1 MTGPAGPHGDGKR
14 NPMPRSETAPLPL
27 RTLRLTRLA
36 LHVIWGVATVTI
48 GFRLVSDRK
57 RLWLKQRWSRQL
69 LDVLGVR
76 LDAHLAGAEP
86 GSMIVANHIS
96 WLDIFAL
103 NAARPVAFIS
113 KAEVRQ
119 WPLIGL
125 ISAQADTVFLQR
137 GSRGHARI
145 VNGRIDE
152 LLKADKDVAVF
163 PEGTTTDG
171 THLLGFHAALLQPA
185 IAAGRPLQPVAISYH
200 EADGQRS
207 LAPAYVGDTS
217 LLQCLLTI
225 IGRRQL
231 IARVRPTPPLAP
243 DGRSRRELAHMA
255 RAAIAYRLALPLEVR
270 TPEAVAP
277 SAGDST
283 ETNPPPAV
291 GNENSVENPLAQN

>member
-1 MTGPAGPHGDGKR
+1 MS
-14 NPMPRSETAPLPL
+14 RSESSSLPL

-48 GFRLVSDRK
+48 GFRLVTDRK

-69 LDVLGVR
+69 LDIVGVR

-119 WPLIGL
+119 WPVIGM
-125 ISAQADTVFLQR
+125 ISARADTVFLQR
-137 GSRGHARI
+137 GSRGHAKI
-145 VNGRIDE
+145 VNGQIDE
-152 LLKADKDVAVF
+152 LLRADKDVAVF

-217 LLQCLLTI
+217 LMQCLLAI
-225 IGRRQL
+225 ISRREL
-231 IARVRPTPPLAP
+231 IVRVRPTPALAT
-243 DGRSRRELAHMA
+243 DGRNRRELAHTA
-255 RAAIAYRLALPLEVR
+255 RAAIAYRLALPLEMR
-270 TPEAVAP
+270 ASEADAAPASDTAGSNTPQTI
-277 SAGDST
+277 S
-283 ETNPPPAV
+283 
-291 GNENSVENPLAQN
+291 NENSVENPLAQS

>member
-1 MTGPAGPHGDGKR
+1 MS
-14 NPMPRSETAPLPL
+14 RSESSSLPL

-48 GFRLVSDRK
+48 GFRLVTDRK

-69 LDVLGVR
+69 LDIIGVR

-119 WPLIGL
+119 WPVIGM
-125 ISAQADTVFLQR
+125 ISARADTVFLQR
-137 GSRGHARI
+137 GSRGHAKV
-145 VNGRIDE
+145 VNGQIDE
-152 LLKADKDVAVF
+152 LLRADKDVAVF

-217 LLQCLLTI
+217 LMQCLLAI
-225 IGRRQL
+225 ISRREL
-231 IARVRPTPPLAP
+231 IVRVRPTPALAT
-243 DGRSRRELAHMA
+243 DGRNRRELAHTA
-255 RAAIAYRLALPLEVR
+255 RAGIAYRLALPLEMR
-270 TPEAVAP
+270 ASEADAAPASDTAGSNTPQTI
-277 SAGDST
+277 S
-283 ETNPPPAV
+283 
-291 GNENSVENPLAQN
+291 NENSVENPLAQS

>member
-1 MTGPAGPHGDGKR
+1 ML
-14 NPMPRSETAPLPL
+14 RSETAPLPL

-36 LHVIWGVATVTI
+36 LHAIWGVATVTI
-48 GFRLVSDRK
+48 GFRLVTDRK

-69 LDVLGVR
+69 LDIVGVR

-119 WPLIGL
+119 WPVIGM
-125 ISAQADTVFLQR
+125 ISARADTVFLQR
-137 GSRGHARI
+137 GSRGHAKI
-145 VNGRIDE
+145 VNGQIDE

-217 LLQCLLTI
+217 LMQCLLAI
-225 IGRRQL
+225 ISRREL
-231 IARVRPTPPLAP
+231 IVRVRPTPALAT
-243 DGRSRRELAHMA
+243 DGRSRRELAHTA

-270 TPEAVAP
+270 APEADAAP
-277 SAGDST
+277 ASDTAGS
-283 ETNPPPAV
+283 NPPQTI
-291 GNENSVENPLAQN
+291 GNENSVENPLAQS